1 MQAYNKDQ
9 ERSVGQMDEQND
21 EMIKGKLRK
30 LLWAK
35 TEPFKP
41 LKTHLLETGIVA
53 QELVTTGCFVPLE
66 KELERYL
73 DLGQDK
79 VLALVGYMAA
89 NHDLGKA
96 AVSMQEKGEDTFIA
110 LLIKEQHLGG
120 EYPGVFRHEIYGA
133 KRLSKIWQVKK
144 RFTESRVR
152 RRLAEVIRLHHQG
165 KAIDKGGSA
174 TQGDERGRIWKELQ
188 EELEEEMWAVFQ
200 PEYVHGIPVNLNAV
214 CMILLGLIVAADW
227 IASGETFADMPVDR
241 SNEEIIHDTRRL
253 MKKFL
258 ADNNMLH
265 HSASAEI
272 TDFTKLWPN
281 IPRKG
286 MRPLQK
292 ALEDV
297 LANEEEMPLGVIL
310 EAPMGCGKTEA
321 GLYAACRL
329 AQCWGK
335 EGFYVALPTAAT
347 SNQMYGR
354 VNVMLERLQDPQAKL
369 MHSMAW
375 LMDEQ
380 EHKYQTEDALDAQL
394 WTAPMR
400 RGLISPFAVGSVDQV
415 MMSAMRTKYGVL
427 RLAGLAQKV
436 LIIDELHSYDAYMGS
451 IIETL
456 LKWCRVLHVPV
467 VMLSATL
474 PAEKKES
481 FARCYAYQENILD
494 SDVYPAIT
502 LLYDDRPPRQ
512 VAVPEKK
519 HQMQVHIEMQPYL
532 EKPVEIAGLVKTK
545 MGQKGG
551 CCCVLLN
558 TVSEAQ
564 EVYREIRKQIAETP
578 CILFHARFSANR
590 RQEIEKECLTK
601 LSTDKAK
608 RPEKL
613 IVVATQVVEQSLDL
627 DFDYMISDIC
637 PIDLF
642 LQRMG
647 RLWRH
652 ADTVRPQGMVSPEM
666 AVLVPEA
673 ADYQKSG
680 VVYPEVLL
688 QKSVKELLEHLKI
701 SLPEDI
707 PVMVQQV
714 YAGFDLDEET
724 ISQWMEY
731 QIENEQQ
738 RNQSQIQILGDPL
751 PDRFCLSDDT
761 AKLGD
766 LFYSDEDTAFL
777 PAKTRLGEVSRRV
790 AIVPEELFEQLDKGK
805 KPSRKLAKRVLGY
818 SVNIA
823 ERKIKRFLM
832 QECADGQK
840 PIDGQGLL
848 MGTWI
853 LPGKDGR
860 CLFSQGSAL
869 EMDETMGFLIEE
881 GMES

>member
-1 MQAYNKDQ
+1 
-9 ERSVGQMDEQND
+9 MDD
-21 EMIKGKLRK
+21 ESYAKIKNRVRE

-41 LKTHLLETGIVA
+41 LKIHLLETGIVA
-53 QELVTTGCFVPLE
+53 QELVMTGCFVPLE

-73 DLGQDK
+73 DFERDQ
-79 VLALVGYMAA
+79 VLALVGYIASI
-89 NHDLGKA
+89 HDIGKA
-96 AVSMQEKGEDTFIA
+96 FASMQEKADGTSLAGFI
-110 LLIKEQHLGG
+110 KKYHLGG
-120 EYPGVFRHEIYGA
+120 EIPAVFRHEIYGA
-133 KRLSKIWQVKK
+133 ERLKKIWQVQK
-144 RFTESRVR
+144 RFKDSRVCR
-152 RRLAEVIRLHHQG
+152 RFADIIRLHHQG
-165 KAIDKGGSA
+165 KAADKGGSRI
-174 TQGDERGRIWKELQ
+174 QNEDWERIWEELQ
-188 EELEEEMWAVFQ
+188 EELEQTMWETFRPDDVR
-200 PEYVHGIPVNLNAV
+200 PTNLNVV
-214 CMILLGLIVAADW
+214 CMILLGLVIAADW
-227 IASGETFADMPVDR
+227 ISSGETFADLPVSR
-241 SNEEIIHDTRRL
+241 SKEEVVRDTRRL
-253 MKKFL
+253 MKTFL
-258 ADNNMLH
+258 INNQMLH
-265 HSASAEI
+265 HPAPAGI

-281 IPRKG
+281 IPREG
-286 MRPLQK
+286 MRPLQQV
-292 ALEDV
+292 LERV
-297 LANEEEMPLGVIL
+297 LANETEIPLGVIL

-329 AQCWGK
+329 AQRWGK

-380 EHKYQTEDALDAQL
+380 EHRYQTEDESDAQL

-451 IIETL
+451 IIESL

-474 PAEKKES
+474 SAEKKEC
-481 FARCYAYQENILD
+481 FAKCYAYQEKTLN
-494 SDVYPAIT
+494 SAVYPSIT

-512 VAVPEKK
+512 VSVPEKK

-532 EKPVEIAGLVKTK
+532 EKPAEIAELVKKK
-545 MGQKGG
+545 MGQSGG
-551 CCCVLLN
+551 CCCILLN

-564 EVYREIRKQIAETP
+564 AVYREIREQLPDTS

-590 RQEIEKECLTK
+590 RQEIEKECLDK

-608 RPEKL
+608 RPNNL

-627 DFDYMISDIC
+627 DFDYMVSDIC
-637 PIDLF
+637 PIDLL

-652 ADTVRPQGMVSPEM
+652 ADTVRPKGVSLPEM
-666 AVLVPEA
+666 TVLVPEA
-673 ADYQKSG
+673 SDYQKSG
-680 VVYPEVLL
+680 VVYPEILL
-688 QKSVKELLEHLKI
+688 QKSVKELLGHSEI

-707 PVMVQQV
+707 PVMVQHV
-714 YAGFDLDEET
+714 YDGFDLDEKT
-724 ISQWMEY
+724 IEQWMEY
-731 QIENEQQ
+731 QIDNEQQ

-751 PDRFCLSDDT
+751 PDRFCLADSSG
-761 AKLGD
+761 KLGD

-777 PAKTRLGEVSRRV
+777 PARTRLGEVSRRI
-790 AIVPEELFEQLDKGK
+790 AIVPEKLFKQLAKTD
-805 KPSRKLAKRVLGY
+805 KPSRKLAKQILGY
-818 SVNIA
+818 SVNVA
-823 ERKIKRFLM
+823 ERKIKRFLL
-832 QECADGQK
+832 QKCADGQN

-860 CLFSQGSAL
+860 CLFSQGGTL
-869 EMDETMGFLIEE
+869 EMNETIGFLIEE
-881 GMES
+881 GMKS